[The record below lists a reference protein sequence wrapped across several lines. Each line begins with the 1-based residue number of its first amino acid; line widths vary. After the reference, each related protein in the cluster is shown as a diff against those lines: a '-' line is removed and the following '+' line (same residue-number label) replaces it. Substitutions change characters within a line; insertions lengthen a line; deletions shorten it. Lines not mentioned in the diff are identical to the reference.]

1 LPGFLEEV
9 CSRTSARRQQMHGF
23 QSSSCCVEL
32 GDRRVL
38 QSEVEGYRQLTK
50 LH

>member
-1 LPGFLEEV
+1 
-9 CSRTSARRQQMHGF
+9 MHGF

-38 QSEVEGYRQLTK
+38 QSEVENEEGIIKAETAVVEVT
-50 LH
+50 